1 MFLFIGFIRMI
12 SPEYQILS
20 PFYHS
25 ITSISLFSHI
35 TSTLYRPCIPVISL
49 LYHLKTTG
57 ISSITTGWGPVYE
70 NAKLVSTSLQ
80 QLTAGFMVEIWNQL
94 IWVDVYIYIR
104 IYIYIHIFIRIY
116 IYIYMCQAPT
126 PPHGPT
132 PMWPFGPLPPWPFGY
147 LYTCI

>member
-1 MFLFIGFIRMI
+1 MI

-104 IYIYIHIFIRIY
+104 IYIYIY
-116 IYIYMCQAPT
+116 VPGAD